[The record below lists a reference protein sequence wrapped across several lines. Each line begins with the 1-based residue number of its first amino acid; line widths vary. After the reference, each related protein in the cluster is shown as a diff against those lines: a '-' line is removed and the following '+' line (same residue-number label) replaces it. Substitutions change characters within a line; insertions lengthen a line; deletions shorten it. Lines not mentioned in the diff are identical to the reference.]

1 MQQPRPNLLVEAAFF
16 YHVQQV
22 FMSKDL
28 LNDFFVFNVLTMQL
42 LFPHVVSIMEIV
54 NIIKRFETC

>member
-1 MQQPRPNLLVEAAFF
+1 MQQPRPNILVEAAFF

-28 LNDFFVFNVLTMQL
+28 LNDF
-42 LFPHVVSIMEIV
+42 LFLM
-54 NIIKRFETC
+54 F

>member
-1 MQQPRPNLLVEAAFF
+1 MQQPQPNLSVEAAFF

-28 LNDFFVFNVLTMQL
+28 LNVS
-42 LFPHVVSIMEIV
+42 LFLML
-54 NIIKRFETC
+54 

>member
-1 MQQPRPNLLVEAAFF
+1 MQQPRPNLSVEAAFF

-28 LNDFFVFNVLTMQL
+28 LNGF
-42 LFPHVVSIMEIV
+42 LFLML
-54 NIIKRFETC
+54 